1 MARGEKVVT
10 WPVSDLTKIS
20 LVGLLVFAIGKSVF
34 GVLVFV
40 VTKVQSWGLVVLLAP
55 VPATVAKEGFFEGSW
70 LGVLAKALALD
81 SILRAADSRL
91 ATWEAIIFDDL

>member
-1 MARGEKVVT
+1 MGVVS
-10 WPVSDLTKIS
+10 VSDLIKIS
-20 LVGLLVFAIGKSVF
+20 LVGLLVFVIGKSVF

-55 VPATVAKEGFFEGSW
+55 VLAIAAKEGFFEEGFW

-91 ATWEAIIFDDL
+91 ATWEAMIFEDL